1 MFAIFKRELR
11 SYFTSLVGYVVIG
24 VMLAFI
30 GLYYSANCLVYGTS
44 DFSTVLYSTTL
55 VMLFLLPALT
65 MRSFADERR
74 NKTDQLLLTS
84 PVGIPSIVMG
94 KYFAQLAVFAV
105 PMAAAAIMPLVLT
118 AFGTISL
125 TSAYATWLAYFLMGA
140 ACIAIGT
147 FVSALTENQ
156 IIAYL
161 ATFGALLIC
170 YLMNGIKSLFTSG
183 NTLAFIVFCVVL
195 AVVALLVGLAC
206 KNVTVGSAVFC
217 GGAVVL
223 VLLGAKGCLAA
234 GITLPGVGYIDLGIA
249 APLLWEGLLVAL
261 AECARI
267 ADGMDGIVCG
277 TSFAAML
284 GLMGVMTLLGWF
296 PLGVLPAALA
306 GSLMA
311 FLLWNF
317 PPAKLRLGSVG
328 SLFLAG
334 MLGCVPLC
342 IGWPDLILPLALPFW
357 LEGGMVALQI
367 LVCKASRGRRQLFRS
382 APLHR
387 WLELRGQSAEQI
399 FYTFCVIAMLGV
411 ALTVQLAKI
420 S

>member
-1 MFAIFKRELR
+1 MKAIFKREVK
-11 SYFTSLVGYVVIG
+11 SYFTGMIGWVVAAVSLFF
-24 VMLAFI
+24 L
-30 GLYYSANCLVYGTS
+30 GLYYTNRNLLYASS
-44 DFSTVLYSTTL
+44 DFASVLYTMTMIL
-55 VMLFLLPALT
+55 LFLLPAIS
-65 MRSFADERR
+65 MRSFAEERKNR
-74 NKTDQLLLTS
+74 TDQLLLTS

-118 AFGTISL
+118 AFGSISL

-223 VLLGAKGCLAA
+223 VLLFKLRPAWLLTGFNS
-234 GITLPGVGYIDLGIA
+234 VLG
-249 APLLWEGLLVAL
+249 AL
-261 AECARI
+261 ALFQPFT
-267 ADGMDGIVCG
+267 DFVGGMFSVTGIVYYL
-277 TSFAAML
+277 S
-284 GLMGVMTLLGWF
+284 V
-296 PLGVLPAALA
+296 A
-306 GSLMA
+306 G
-311 FLLWNF
+311 
-317 PPAKLRLGSVG
+317 
-328 SLFLAG
+328 LFLFLTG
-334 MLGCVPLC
+334 Q
-342 IGWPDLILPLALPFW
+342 AL
-357 LEGGMVALQI
+357 E
-367 LVCKASRGRRQLFRS
+367 RR
-382 APLHR
+382 R
-387 WLELRGQSAEQI
+387 WN
-399 FYTFCVIAMLGV
+399 
-411 ALTVQLAKI
+411 
-420 S
+420 